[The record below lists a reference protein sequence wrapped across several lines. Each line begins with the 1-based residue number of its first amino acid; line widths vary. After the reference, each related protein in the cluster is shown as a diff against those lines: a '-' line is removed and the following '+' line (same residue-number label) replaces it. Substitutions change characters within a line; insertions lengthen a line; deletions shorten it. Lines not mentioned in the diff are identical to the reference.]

1 MEGKALRY
9 FKPHEFACKCRRCGK
24 GFDEMD
30 PTLLAMLDELRHR
43 THVYQLPQETA
54 DISDNVSVEELQE
67 KLRALQNENKQF
79 PPIYICAQMR
89 YNDSK
94 RVCGGT
100 LCGR

>member
-1 MEGKALRY
+1 MYHYGINVKNALH
-9 FKPHEFACKCRRCGK
+9 P
-24 GFDEMD
+24 
-30 PTLLAMLDELRHR
+30 LLYCMTMLDELRHR